1 MDTELLVGIGF
12 IQSHLRADRLSISD
26 GANQVSIGDG
36 RRPLS
41 RSVFVKI
48 ASLGSSLE
56 EVSGA
61 PDSAGDSKAAED
73 EGVGS
78 EDEAGVPWFSVELLG
93 DMVVALVWE
102 TAGADAVDT
111 ELQDETAA
119 SRTAPA
125 TVERRVIIG
134 GVYGGWSS
142 S

>member
-1 MDTELLVGIGF
+1 M
-12 IQSHLRADRLSISD
+12 A
-26 GANQVSIGDG
+26 GAQ
-36 RRPLS
+36 PLS
-41 RSVFVKI
+41 RSAFVKT

-61 PDSAGDSKAAED
+61 TDSAGDSKAAED
-73 EGVGS
+73 EGVGSEGS

-111 ELQDETAA
+111 ELQDETAT